1 MAKHINFVLILGG
14 HTDAIAESKENPMLA
29 FKADHC
35 PERF

>member
-14 HTDAIAESKENPMLA
+14 DTDAIAEPKENPMLA
-29 FKADHC
+29 FDAGHY